1 MTATPSIERDER
13 TVAVENTSF
22 RWAYLVQTY
31 GLLLL
36 VAYRG
41 LVRRESAWDL
51 LALVLVGG
59 GVAAGYQLS
68 RQVVSGRRW
77 SLVALVGA
85 IIAALLAALL
95 VMLRH

>member
-1 MTATPSIERDER
+1 MNATPSIERDER

-41 LVRRESAWDL
+41 LVRREGAWDL
-51 LALVLVGG
+51 MALVLLGG
-59 GVAAGYQLS
+59 GVAAT
-68 RQVVSGRRW
+68 
-77 SLVALVGA
+77 
-85 IIAALLAALL
+85 LLAALL
-95 VMLRH
+95 AMLGR